1 MVSME
6 NTAVSILERD
16 IISKYPEQ
24 FSGGDIW
31 LGIDIGDGWKTIV
44 LDVCRQIKDTLTAD
58 ELRPFHW
65 TQIKQKWGQLRM
77 YWRPRSGVAIC
88 CATPDRVT
96 DFEHVTQREIS
107 TGNGGNEIPVATQ
120 ERIRSIVDLAA
131 ERASVT
137 CEICGE
143 EGQLH
148 HVGCV
153 RVLCDACLWSRLH
166 SVSTN

>member
-1 MVSME
+1 MEDSTVSTLE
-6 NTAVSILERD
+6 NE
-16 IISKYPEQ
+16 IISKHPEQ
-24 FSGGDIW
+24 FYGGEIW

-44 LDVCRQIKDTLTAD
+44 LDACRQVEDTLTAD

-77 YWRPRSGVAIC
+77 YWRPRGGVAIC
-88 CATPDRVT
+88 CTAPDGIT
-96 DFEHVTQREIS
+96 EFEYVTQREIS

-131 ERASVT
+131 KRASVT
-137 CEICGE
+137 CEICGK
-143 EGQLH
+143 EGQLR

-153 RVLCDACLWSRLH
+153 RVLCDACLRSKLH

>member
-1 MVSME
+1 ME
-6 NTAVSILERD
+6 DTTASTLENE
-16 IISKYPEQ
+16 IISKHPEQ
-24 FSGGDIW
+24 FHRGEIW

-44 LDVCRQIKDTLTAD
+44 LDACRQVQVTLTAD
-58 ELRPFHW
+58 ELHPFHW

-88 CATPDRVT
+88 CTAPDGIIE
-96 DFEHVTQREIS
+96 FERVTQREIS
-107 TGNGGNEIPVATQ
+107 TGNGGNEISVATQ
-120 ERIRSIVDLAA
+120 ERIRAIVDLAA

-143 EGQLH
+143 DGQLR

-153 RVLCDACLWSRLH
+153 RVLCDACLRSRLH